1 MQLFH
6 VYMAVEYIY
15 FLTLQII
22 FDGTFG
28 INSMQISNRANGDRP
43 RGELNKRVRLTFS
56 NGYTTEVNALVQS
69 LTMVH
74 QTMGN
79 TNILPNP
86 CL

>member
-1 MQLFH
+1 M
-6 VYMAVEYIY
+6 
-15 FLTLQII
+15 LQII
-22 FDGTFG
+22 FGGTFG
-28 INSMQISNRANGDRP
+28 ITSMQISNRANGAHP
-43 RGELNKRVRLTFS
+43 QYELNKGVRLTFS
-56 NGYTTEVNALVQS
+56 DGYKKEVNALVQS

>member
-1 MQLFH
+1 M
-6 VYMAVEYIY
+6 
-15 FLTLQII
+15 LQII

-28 INSMQISNRANGDRP
+28 INSMQISNRANGGKPD
-43 RGELNKRVRLTFS
+43 GELNKDVQLTFS

-86 CL
+86 